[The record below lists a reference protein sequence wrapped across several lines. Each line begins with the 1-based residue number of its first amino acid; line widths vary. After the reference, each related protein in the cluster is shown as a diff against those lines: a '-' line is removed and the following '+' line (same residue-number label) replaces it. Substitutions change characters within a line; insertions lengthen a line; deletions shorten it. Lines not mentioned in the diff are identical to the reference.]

1 MRYAIINDSGVVV
14 NAVLWDGKTKY
25 EPAGK
30 IVPLEEGFGIGDG
43 HVNGEFVKAPAPVVE
58 KKAETVTIDAAALVA
73 EVNAAKSLDE
83 LKPVLLKMLGAEEK
97 KDAGK
102 TP

>member
-1 MRYAIINDSGVVV
+1 MRYAIVNDSGVVV

-25 EPAGK
+25 EPPAGK
-30 IVPLEEGFGIGDG
+30 LVPLEDGFGIGDS
-43 HVNGEFVKAPAPVVE
+43 HVNGEFVKAPAVE

>member
-1 MRYAIINDSGVVV
+1 MRYAIVNDSGVVV

-30 IVPLEEGFGIGDG
+30 LVPLEDGFGIGDS
-43 HVNGEFVKAPAPVVE
+43 HVNGEFVKAPEVEAP
-58 KKAETVTIDAAALVA
+58 KQAMTIDAAALVA